1 MNKRIS
7 LVLISILLLGAKCTE
22 VDVTDPKVA
31 NALAEINL
39 SFKYS
44 YQKLLS
50 DMGTRHFNVNRPVAF
65 SGMLKTLENLGFTI
79 KNTEGDYYIFV
90 TGPAPTPLDAQDW
103 EKVKDSDQ
111 STLRKIASKHI
122 GMIKGGLAKLEP
134 DGLNIEGFVT
144 ILEAYGGVDITITFR
159 MKEIKPQP
167 PESILPRREYPPP
180 TAARI
185 GYEKIWYQFENMAL
199 PLAKMKKQT

>member
-1 MNKRIS
+1 VNKRFL
-7 LVLISILLLGAKCTE
+7 LVLISILLLGAKCVE

-31 NALAEINL
+31 AAMTEINL
-39 SFKYS
+39 SFKGG

-65 SGMLKTLENLGFTI
+65 SGMLKALENLGFTI
-79 KNTEGDYYIFV
+79 TNTEGDYYIYV

-103 EKVKDSDQ
+103 EKVKDTDE
-111 STLRKIASKHI
+111 STLKKIAAKHI
-122 GMIKGGLAKLEP
+122 GIKGNFAKLEP

-144 ILEAYGGVDITITFR
+144 ILEASGGVDITITFR

-199 PLAKMKKQT
+199 PLARMKKRT

>member
-7 LVLISILLLGAKCTE
+7 LVLVSILLLGTKCTE

-31 NALAEINL
+31 NAITEINL
-39 SFKYS
+39 SFKHG

-50 DMGTRHFNVNRPVAF
+50 DMGTRHFNVNRSIAF

-79 KNTEGDYYIFV
+79 TNTEGDYYIYV

-103 EKVKDSDQ
+103 QKVKDNDQ
-111 STLRKIASKHI
+111 PKLRKIASKHI
-122 GMIKGGLAKLEP
+122 GIKGNFVKLEP
-134 DGLNIEGFVT
+134 EGLNIEGFVT
-144 ILEAYGGVDITITFR
+144 ILEAFGGVDITITFR

-199 PLAKMKKQT
+199 PLARMKKQT

>member
-1 MNKRIS
+1 MNKRIL

-31 NALAEINL
+31 DALTEINL
-39 SFKYS
+39 SFKHS

-79 KNTEGDYYIFV
+79 KNTEGDYYIYV
-90 TGPAPTPLDAQDW
+90 TGAAPIPLDAQDW
-103 EKVKDSDQ
+103 EKVKDTDQ

-122 GMIKGGLAKLEP
+122 GIKGRLAKLEP
-134 DGLNIEGFVT
+134 DGLNIEGYVT